1 MSPADVRPPV
11 NKLPKEVAMYL
22 LRFTALLLALSA
34 SPFTPAIG
42 ADRTTVSVAAPWE
55 LKSFDPSVSGF
66 AFQRMQVMET
76 LVDADSNGVL
86 RPGLARAWEVS
97 ADGLAWRFVLREGVT
112 FHNGSPL
119 RPEAAAAALVR
130 AAEKPGVL
138 GKAPIERIFADG
150 EAVGITLRTPFAALP
165 SLLAHSTT
173 VIPAPEAFD
182 GGGRPVAAIGTGPFR
197 VETLSAPQRMVVVRF
212 EDYWGE
218 KPAIEG
224 ASYLAAGR
232 AETRALLAESGDADL
247 VFTLD
252 PAGYARLATVEGVE
266 TTAVP
271 IPRVVTL
278 KLNVGHPFLS
288 APEARRALSLAIDRG
303 GIAAGITRFP
313 ESGASQLF
321 PPALGAWHKP
331 GLAPLAHDPNEA
343 KRLLAGL
350 GWAAGNDGILMRGG
364 ERFTLV
370 LRTFPDRP
378 ELPLIAAALQDQWRA
393 VGVELEVSVNS
404 YTEIPAGHQD
414 GSLHVALYARNYGL
428 TPDPIG
434 TVLADFGPGG
444 GDWGAMG
451 WENAEVAARLA
462 EIAATADGDARAEGI
477 SAVVEALQREL
488 PVIPVVWYQHT
499 VAIAA
504 GLDGVVVD
512 PLEGGYGRSRASWKD

>member
-1 MSPADVRPPV
+1 MNP
-11 NKLPKEVAMYL
+11 
-22 LRFTALLLALSA
+22 LRFAAVFLALSV
-34 SPFTPAIG
+34 STLIPALG

-55 LKSFDPSVSGF
+55 IKSLDPSVSGF

-76 LVDADSNGVL
+76 LVDADSNGML
-86 RPGLARAWEVS
+86 RPGLASGWEVS
-97 ADGLAWRFVLREGVT
+97 EDGLAWRFVLRDGVT
-112 FHNGSPL
+112 FHNGSAL
-119 RPEAAAAALVR
+119 RPEAAVAALVR

-138 GKAPIERIFADG
+138 GKAPIDRIFADG
-150 EAVGITLRTPFAALP
+150 EAVVIALRAPFAALP

-182 GGGRPVAAIGTGPFR
+182 GEGKPVAAIGTGPFR
-197 VETLSAPQRMVVVRF
+197 VDTLSPPQRMVVVRF

-218 KPAIEG
+218 PPAIEG
-224 ASYLAAGR
+224 ASYLAASR

-252 PAGYARLATVEGVE
+252 PAGYARLATVESVE

-278 KLNVGHPFLS
+278 KLNAGHPFLS
-288 APEARRALSLAIDRG
+288 APETRRALSLAIDRG
-303 GIAAGITRFP
+303 GIAVGITRFP
-313 ESGASQLF
+313 ESAATQLF
-321 PPALGAWHKP
+321 PPALGAWHDE
-331 GLAPLAHDPNEA
+331 GLAPLGHDPDEA
-343 KRLLAGL
+343 KRLLAEL
-350 GWAAGNDGILMRGG
+350 GWAAGDDGILVRDGK
-364 ERFTLV
+364 RFTLL

-378 ELPLIAAALQDQWRA
+378 ELPLIAAALQAQWRA
-393 VGVELEVSVNS
+393 IGVDLEVSVSS

-434 TVLADFGPGG
+434 TVLADFGAGG

-451 WENAEVAARLA
+451 WENAEVAARLGD
-462 EIAATADGDARAEGI
+462 IAATADENARARDI

-488 PVIPVVWYQHT
+488 PVVPIVWYQHT
-499 VAIAA
+499 VAIAS
-504 GLDGVVVD
+504 GLEGVVVD
-512 PLEGGYGRSRASWKD
+512 PLERSYGLSRASWKD

>member
-1 MSPADVRPPV
+1 
-11 NKLPKEVAMYL
+11 MYL
-22 LRFTALLLALSA
+22 PRCAAVLLVLSICT
-34 SPFTPAIG
+34 FTPSLA
-42 ADRTTVSVAAPWE
+42 AERTTVSVAAPWE
-55 LKSFDPSVSGF
+55 IKSLDPSVSGF

-76 LVDADSNGVL
+76 LVDADASGTL
-86 RPGLARAWEVS
+86 GPGLATAWTVS
-97 ADGLAWRFVLREGVT
+97 ADGLSWRLVLRDGVT
-112 FHNGSPL
+112 FHNGSAL
-119 RPEAAAAALVR
+119 RPEVVVAALSR

-150 EAVGITLRTPFAALP
+150 ETVVIALRAPFAALP

-182 GGGRPVAAIGTGPFR
+182 EEGKPVRAIGTGPFR
-197 VETLSAPQRMVVVRF
+197 VDTLSPPQRMVVVRF

-232 AETRALLAESGDADL
+232 AETRALLAESGDASL

-252 PAGYARLATVEGVE
+252 PAGFARLGAVEGVE
-266 TTAVP
+266 TVAVP

-278 KLNVGHPFLS
+278 KVNAGHPFLS
-288 APEARRALSLAIDRG
+288 APEARRALSLAIDRR

-313 ESGASQLF
+313 ESGATQLF
-321 PPALGAWHKP
+321 PPALGAWHET
-331 GLAPLAHDPNEA
+331 GLAPLVHDPDEA
-343 KRLLAGL
+343 KRLLADL
-350 GWAAGNDGILMRGG
+350 GWVAGDDGVLVRDG
-364 ERFTLV
+364 ERFTLL

-393 VGVELEVSVNS
+393 VGVALEVSVSS

-434 TVLADFGPGG
+434 TVLADFGAGG

-451 WENAEVAARLA
+451 WENPEVAARLA
-462 EIAATADGDARAEGI
+462 EIAASADENARAQGI

-488 PVIPVVWYQHT
+488 PVIPIVWYQHT
-499 VAIAA
+499 VAIAS
-504 GLDGVVVD
+504 GLEGIMVD
-512 PLEGGYGRSRASWKD
+512 PLERSYGLSRASWTD

>member
-1 MSPADVRPPV
+1 
-11 NKLPKEVAMYL
+11 MYL
-22 LRFTALLLALSA
+22 LRCATIVLALSI
-34 SPFTPAIG
+34 SIFTPALG

-55 LKSFDPSVSGF
+55 IKSLDPSVSGF

-76 LVDADSNGVL
+76 LVEADSNGML
-86 RPGLARAWEVS
+86 RPGLASAWEVS
-97 ADGLAWRFVLREGVT
+97 ADGLVWRFVLRDGVT
-112 FHNGSPL
+112 FHNGSAL
-119 RPEAAAAALVR
+119 RPEAAVAALVR

-138 GKAPIERIFADG
+138 GKAPIDRIFADG
-150 EAVGITLRTPFAALP
+150 EAVAVALNAPFAALP

-182 GGGRPVAAIGTGPFR
+182 GEGKPVAAIGTGPFR
-197 VETLSAPQRMVVVRF
+197 VDTLSPPQRMVVVRF

-252 PAGYARLATVEGVE
+252 PAGYARLATVESVE

-271 IPRVVTL
+271 IPRVVTV
-278 KLNVGHPFLS
+278 KLNAGHPFLS
-288 APEARRALSLAIDRG
+288 APEARRALSLAIDRD

-313 ESGASQLF
+313 ESGATQLF
-321 PPALGAWHKP
+321 PPALGAWHKA
-331 GLAPLAHDPNEA
+331 GLAPLVHDPEEA
-343 KRLLAGL
+343 MRLLADL
-350 GWAAGNDGILMRGG
+350 GWAAGDDGILVRDG
-364 ERFTLV
+364 ERFTLL

-378 ELPLIAAALQDQWRA
+378 ELPLIAAALQAQWRA
-393 VGVELEVSVNS
+393 VGIELEVSVSS

-428 TPDPIG
+428 TPDPVG
-434 TVLADFGPGG
+434 TVLADFGRGG

-451 WENAEVAARLA
+451 WENAEVAARLD
-462 EIAATADGDARAEGI
+462 EIAATADESARSAGI

-504 GLDGVVVD
+504 DLEGVVVD
-512 PLEGGYGRSRASWKD
+512 PLERSYGLSRVSWKD

>member
-1 MSPADVRPPV
+1 
-11 NKLPKEVAMYL
+11 MYL
-22 LRFTALLLALSA
+22 LRFTAILLALSA
-34 SPFTPAIG
+34 SAFTPAIG

-119 RPEAAAAALVR
+119 RPAAAAAALVR

-165 SLLAHSTT
+165 SLLAHSTA

-182 GGGRPVAAIGTGPFR
+182 GGGKPVAAIGTGPFR

-370 LRTFPDRP
+370 LRTFPDRQKRDRIGIDP
-378 ELPLIAAALQDQWRA
+378 VAWRFTVPIVFAVMRCHDVPYQLDRFPGQGIEEHHVAHMPSRTENGPPHDLLFLLPL
-393 VGVELEVSVNS
+393 
-404 YTEIPAGHQD
+404 
-414 GSLHVALYARNYGL
+414 
-428 TPDPIG
+428 
-434 TVLADFGPGG
+434 FGPG
-444 GDWGAMG
+444 
-451 WENAEVAARLA
+451 
-462 EIAATADGDARAEGI
+462 ADHTLHRRAGQI
-477 SAVVEALQREL
+477 GNSQRMV
-488 PVIPVVWYQHT
+488 P
-499 VAIAA
+499 
-504 GLDGVVVD
+504 
-512 PLEGGYGRSRASWKD
+512 